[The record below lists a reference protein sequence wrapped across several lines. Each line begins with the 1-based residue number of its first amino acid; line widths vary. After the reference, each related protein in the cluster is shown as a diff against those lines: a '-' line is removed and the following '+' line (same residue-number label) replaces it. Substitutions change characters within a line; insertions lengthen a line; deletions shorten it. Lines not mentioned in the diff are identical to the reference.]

1 MHFEKIDD
9 LLFLHKKRMDFSILF
24 GLVNQM
30 YGIEDDGECVCHGG
44 HHLDED
50 IQGNTDDVFSCI
62 TNGITGDGC
71 LVGRGAFAASFDA
84 AGFNELFRIV
94 EGTAGV
100 AHEQGFWNGS
110 DRGADQ
116 QAADKF
122 STGKEAADDRD
133 DDGENSRHHHFL

>member
-1 MHFEKIDD
+1 M
-9 LLFLHKKRMDFSILF
+9 KKRMDFSILF
-24 GLVNQM
+24 GLANQV
-30 YGIEDDGECVCHGG
+30 YSIEDDGECIGDRG

-50 IQGNTDDVFSCI
+50 IQGNTDNVFSRI

-100 AHEQGFWNGS
+100 AHEDRPRNS
-110 DRGADQ
+110 DDRRADQ
-116 QAADKF
+116 QTADEF
-122 STGKEAADDRD
+122 STGKEAADDR
-133 DDGENSRHHHFL
+133 E